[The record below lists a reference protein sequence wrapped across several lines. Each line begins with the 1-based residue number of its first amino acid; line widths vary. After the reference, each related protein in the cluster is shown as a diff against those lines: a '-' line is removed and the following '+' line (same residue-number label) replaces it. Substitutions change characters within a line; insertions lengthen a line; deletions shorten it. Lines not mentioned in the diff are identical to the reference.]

1 MKKPL
6 LFVTFTL
13 WLALAWSQNVTNKK
27 EVINPTVAVSQ
38 NNASTDL
45 PFFTSTDDAEKIVA
59 RIMETV
65 GLESNFKIKIAN
77 VPNVEANIRH
87 HQRYILY
94 NPEFVHQVNKATKDR
109 WASIFILAHEIGH
122 HLNGHTIIGTDSRPE
137 IELEAD
143 QFAGFVLCKMGATL
157 EQAQL
162 AMHFIANIK
171 ASKTHPGRDDRL
183 LAIEKGWDK
192 AEIQIKG
199 ITFISK
205 AASQTGAGP
214 N

>member
-27 EVINPTVAVSQ
+27 EVINTTVAVVAVSQ

-59 RIMETV
+59 SIMDAV

-94 NPEFVHQVNKATKDR
+94 NPEFISQANTATNDPR
-109 WASIFILAHEIGH
+109 SLHY
-122 HLNGHTIIGTDSRPE
+122 
-137 IELEAD
+137 
-143 QFAGFVLCKMGATL
+143 TL
-157 EQAQL
+157 PHGGSL
-162 AMHFIANIK
+162 
-171 ASKTHPGRDDRL
+171 
-183 LAIEKGWDK
+183 
-192 AEIQIKG
+192 
-199 ITFISK
+199 
-205 AASQTGAGP
+205 
-214 N
+214 

>member
-6 LFVTFTL
+6 LLAAFTL
-13 WLALAWSQNVTNKK
+13 CLAIAWSQNVTNKK
-27 EVINPTVAVSQ
+27 KVINNSVTGGYNDA
-38 NNASTDL
+38 ATDL
-45 PFFTSTDDAEKIVA
+45 PFFTSTNDAEKIVA

-65 GLESNFKIKIAN
+65 GLECNFKIKVAN

-94 NPEFVHQVNKATKDR
+94 NPEFINQVNKATKDR

-122 HLNGHTIIGTDSRPE
+122 HLNGHTIVSMNSRPG

-143 QFAGFVLCKMGATL
+143 QFAGFILCKMGATL
-157 EQAQL
+157 EQSQL
-162 AMHFIANIK
+162 AMHFIANIE
-171 ASKTHPGRDDRL
+171 ASKTHPARAERL
-183 LAIEKGWDK
+183 IAIEKGWDK
-192 AEIQIKG
+192 ADAQMKG
-199 ITFISK
+199 ITYSSNSI
-205 AASQTGAGP
+205 SQTAAQ